1 MKWLTTLLLSML
13 MLVSGCDKKSSQ
25 ATINQMDATT
35 KAAVAVSMQWSGQK
49 DNIVAKVD
57 AEKEIIA
64 STIGDIDDTLKL
76 IALGC
81 QNYND
86 ALAAKKQ
93 LSENSATKITE
104 AKATLETLRL
114 IVIQVCA
121 KVKATDPDK
130 EQTITIWKTMVVEK
144 LDALIL
150 SFGRLNEVV
159 QADLAAG
166 KKK

>member
-25 ATINQMDATT
+25 ATISQMDATT
-35 KAAVAVSMQWSGQK
+35 KAAVVVSTQWAVQK
-49 DNIVAKVD
+49 DGIVAVVD
-57 AEKEIIA
+57 AEKEILSVAVNEINE
-64 STIGDIDDTLKL
+64 TLQL

-86 ALAAKKQ
+86 ALRAKKV
-93 LSENSATKITE
+93 LSENSAVKIAE
-104 AKATLETLRL
+104 AKATLETLRR
-114 IVIQVCA
+114 IVVQVCA
-121 KVKATDPDK
+121 KVKAVDPEK
-130 EQTITIWKTMVVEK
+130 EPVIAIWKVQVVEN

-150 SFGRLNEVV
+150 AFNRLDEVV